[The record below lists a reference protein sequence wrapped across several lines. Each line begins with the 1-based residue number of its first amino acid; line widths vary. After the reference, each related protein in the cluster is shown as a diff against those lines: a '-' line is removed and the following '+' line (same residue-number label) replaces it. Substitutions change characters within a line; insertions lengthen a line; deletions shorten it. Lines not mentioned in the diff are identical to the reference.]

1 MKGNL
6 IIISGPSGV
15 GKSTIRKR
23 IIKDFD
29 NFKYSVSLTTRK
41 PRIDEETNAEEENGK
56 EYYFVTPEIFKENIK
71 NNNFLEYQEV
81 YKDTFYGTLKKDVM
95 NLINNGIN
103 VILEIDVDGALNIKK
118 EYKDTTLIFI
128 KPSSLEELEN
138 RLRNR
143 NSDSSKKIEERLEK
157 AKYEINKSKYYDYVI
172 TSTNKEE
179 DYKKIENIIK
189 KILTK

>member
-71 NNNFLEYQEV
+71 KNNFLEYQEV

-95 NLINNGIN
+95 NLIDNGIN

-138 RLRNR
+138 RLKNR

-179 DYKKIENIIK
+179 DYKKIKNIIK

>member
-23 IIKDFD
+23 IIKEFD

-95 NLINNGIN
+95 NLIDNGIN

-118 EYKDTTLIFI
+118 EYNDTTLIFI

-179 DYKKIENIIK
+179 DYKKIKNIIK

>member
-95 NLINNGIN
+95 NLIDNGIN

-118 EYKDTTLIFI
+118 EYNDTTLIFI

-143 NSDSSKKIEERLEK
+143 NSDSYKKIEERLEK

-179 DYKKIENIIK
+179 DYKKIKNIIK

>member
-71 NNNFLEYQEV
+71 NNNFLE
-81 YKDTFYGTLKKDVM
+81 
-95 NLINNGIN
+95 
-103 VILEIDVDGALNIKK
+103 
-118 EYKDTTLIFI
+118 
-128 KPSSLEELEN
+128 
-138 RLRNR
+138 
-143 NSDSSKKIEERLEK
+143 
-157 AKYEINKSKYYDYVI
+157 
-172 TSTNKEE
+172 
-179 DYKKIENIIK
+179 
-189 KILTK
+189 

>member
-95 NLINNGIN
+95 NLIDNGIN

-118 EYKDTTLIFI
+118 EYNDTTLIFI

-157 AKYEINKSKYYDYVI
+157 AKYEINKTKYYDYVI

-179 DYKKIENIIK
+179 DYKKIKNIIK

>member
-81 YKDTFYGTLKKDVM
+81 YKDTFYGTLKKDAM
-95 NLINNGIN
+95 NLIDNGIN

-118 EYKDTTLIFI
+118 EYNDTTLIFI
-128 KPSSLEELEN
+128 KPSSLEELKN

-179 DYKKIENIIK
+179 DYKKIKNIIK

>member
-95 NLINNGIN
+95 NLIDNGIN

-118 EYKDTTLIFI
+118 EYNDTTLIFI

-143 NSDSSKKIEERLEK
+143 NSDNYKKIEERLEK

-179 DYKKIENIIK
+179 DYKKIKNIIK

>member
-95 NLINNGIN
+95 NLIDNGIN

-118 EYKDTTLIFI
+118 EYNNTTLIFI

-143 NSDSSKKIEERLEK
+143 NNDSSKKIEERLEK

-179 DYKKIENIIK
+179 DYKKIKNIIK

>member
-81 YKDTFYGTLKKDVM
+81 YKDTFYGTLKKDVI
-95 NLINNGIN
+95 NLIDNGIN

-118 EYKDTTLIFI
+118 EYNDTTLIFI

-138 RLRNR
+138 RLKNR

-179 DYKKIENIIK
+179 DYKKIKNIIK

>member
-56 EYYFVTPEIFKENIK
+56 EYYFVTPKIFKENIK

-81 YKDTFYGTLKKDVM
+81 YKDTFYGTLKKDVI
-95 NLINNGIN
+95 NLIDNGIN

-118 EYKDTTLIFI
+118 EYNDTTLIFI

-138 RLRNR
+138 RLKNR

-179 DYKKIENIIK
+179 DYKKIKNIIK

>member
-23 IIKDFD
+23 IIKEFD

-71 NNNFLEYQEV
+71 NDNFLEYQEV

-95 NLINNGIN
+95 NLIDNGIN

-118 EYKDTTLIFI
+118 EYNDTTLIFI
-128 KPSSLEELEN
+128 KPSSLEELKN

-179 DYKKIENIIK
+179 DYKKIKNIIK

>member
-56 EYYFVTPEIFKENIK
+56 EYYFVTPKIFKENIK

-95 NLINNGIN
+95 NLIDNGIN

-118 EYKDTTLIFI
+118 EYNDTTLIFI

-138 RLRNR
+138 RLKNR

-179 DYKKIENIIK
+179 DYKKIKNIIK

>member
-81 YKDTFYGTLKKDVM
+81 YKDTFYGTLKKDVV
-95 NLINNGIN
+95 NLIDNGIN

-118 EYKDTTLIFI
+118 EYNDTTLIFI

-179 DYKKIENIIK
+179 DYKKIKNIIK

>member
-71 NNNFLEYQEV
+71 NNNFLEHQEV

-95 NLINNGIN
+95 NLIDNGIN

-179 DYKKIENIIK
+179 DYKKIKNIIK

>member
-23 IIKDFD
+23 IIKEFD

-71 NNNFLEYQEV
+71 NDNFLEYQEV

-95 NLINNGIN
+95 NLIDNGIN

-118 EYKDTTLIFI
+118 EYNDTTLIFI

-179 DYKKIENIIK
+179 DYKKIKNIIK

>member
-95 NLINNGIN
+95 NLIDNGIN

-118 EYKDTTLIFI
+118 EYNDTTLIFI

-138 RLRNR
+138 RLKNR

-179 DYKKIENIIK
+179 DYKKIKNIIK

>member
-71 NNNFLEYQEV
+71 NDNFLEYQEV

-95 NLINNGIN
+95 NLIDNGIN

-118 EYKDTTLIFI
+118 EYNDTTLIFI

-179 DYKKIENIIK
+179 DYKKIKNIIK

>member
-95 NLINNGIN
+95 NLIDNGIN

-118 EYKDTTLIFI
+118 EYNDTTLIFI

-179 DYKKIENIIK
+179 DYKKIKNIIK

>member
-95 NLINNGIN
+95 NLIDNGIN

-118 EYKDTTLIFI
+118 EYNDTTLIFI

-138 RLRNR
+138 RLKNR
-143 NSDSSKKIEERLEK
+143 NSDSTKKIEERLEK

-179 DYKKIENIIK
+179 DYKKIKNIIK

>member
-23 IIKDFD
+23 IIKEFD

-95 NLINNGIN
+95 NLIDNGIN

-118 EYKDTTLIFI
+118 EYNDTTLIFI
-128 KPSSLEELEN
+128 KPSSLEELKN

-157 AKYEINKSKYYDYVI
+157 AKYEINKNKYYDYVI

-179 DYKKIENIIK
+179 DYKKIKNIIK

>member
-23 IIKDFD
+23 IIKEFD

-95 NLINNGIN
+95 NLIDNGIN

-118 EYKDTTLIFI
+118 EYNNTTLIFI
-128 KPSSLEELEN
+128 KPSSLEELKN

-179 DYKKIENIIK
+179 DYKKIKNIIK

>member
-23 IIKDFD
+23 IIKEFD

-95 NLINNGIN
+95 NLIDNGIN
-103 VILEIDVDGALNIKK
+103 VILEIDVDGALNIEK
-118 EYKDTTLIFI
+118 EYNNTTLIFI

-179 DYKKIENIIK
+179 DYKKIKNIIK

>member
-95 NLINNGIN
+95 NLIDNGIN

-118 EYKDTTLIFI
+118 EYNNTTLIFI
-128 KPSSLEELEN
+128 KPSSLEELKN

-179 DYKKIENIIK
+179 DYKKIKNIIK

>member
-6 IIISGPSGV
+6 IIISGPSGI

-95 NLINNGIN
+95 NLIDNGIN

-118 EYKDTTLIFI
+118 EYNDTTLIFI

-179 DYKKIENIIK
+179 DYKKIKNIIK

>member
-23 IIKDFD
+23 IIKEFD

-41 PRIDEETNAEEENGK
+41 PRIAEETNAEEENGK

-95 NLINNGIN
+95 NLIDNGIN

-118 EYKDTTLIFI
+118 EYNNTTLIFI

-179 DYKKIENIIK
+179 DYKKIKNIIK

>member
-23 IIKDFD
+23 IIKEFD

-95 NLINNGIN
+95 NLIDNGIN

-118 EYKDTTLIFI
+118 EYNDTTLIFI
-128 KPSSLEELEN
+128 KPSSLEELKN

-179 DYKKIENIIK
+179 DYKKIKNIIK

>member
-81 YKDTFYGTLKKDVM
+81 YKDTLYGTLKKDVI
-95 NLINNGIN
+95 NLIDNGIN

-118 EYKDTTLIFI
+118 EYNDTTLIFI

-179 DYKKIENIIK
+179 DYKKIKNIIK

>member
-41 PRIDEETNAEEENGK
+41 PRIDEETNAEEKNGK

-95 NLINNGIN
+95 NLIDNGIN

-118 EYKDTTLIFI
+118 EYNDTTLIFI

-179 DYKKIENIIK
+179 DYKKIKNIIK

>member
-81 YKDTFYGTLKKDVM
+81 YKDTFYGTLKKDVI
-95 NLINNGIN
+95 NLIDNGIN

-118 EYKDTTLIFI
+118 EYNDTTLIFI

-143 NSDSSKKIEERLEK
+143 NSDSYKKIEERLEK

-179 DYKKIENIIK
+179 DYKKIKNIIK

>member
-41 PRIDEETNAEEENGK
+41 PRIDEEANAEEENGK

-81 YKDTFYGTLKKDVM
+81 YKDTFYGTLKKDVV
-95 NLINNGIN
+95 NLIDNGIN

-118 EYKDTTLIFI
+118 EYNDTTLIFI
-128 KPSSLEELEN
+128 KPSWFLNLIILILN
-138 RLRNR
+138 F
-143 NSDSSKKIEERLEK
+143 
-157 AKYEINKSKYYDYVI
+157 NKS
-172 TSTNKEE
+172 
-179 DYKKIENIIK
+179 
-189 KILTK
+189 

>member
-138 RLRNR
+138 RLKNR

-179 DYKKIENIIK
+179 DYKKIKNIIK

>member
-56 EYYFVTPEIFKENIK
+56 EYYFVTPKIFKENIK

-95 NLINNGIN
+95 NLIDNGIN

-118 EYKDTTLIFI
+118 EYNDTTLIFI

-179 DYKKIENIIK
+179 DYKKIKNIIK

>member
-81 YKDTFYGTLKKDVM
+81 YKDTFYGTLKKDIM
-95 NLINNGIN
+95 NLIDNGIN

-118 EYKDTTLIFI
+118 EYNDTTLIFI

-179 DYKKIENIIK
+179 DYKKIKNIIK

>member
-128 KPSSLEELEN
+128 KPS
-138 RLRNR
+138 
-143 NSDSSKKIEERLEK
+143 
-157 AKYEINKSKYYDYVI
+157 Y
-172 TSTNKEE
+172 
-179 DYKKIENIIK
+179 
-189 KILTK
+189 

>member
-29 NFKYSVSLTTRK
+29 NFKYSISLTTRK

-95 NLINNGIN
+95 NLIDNGIN

-118 EYKDTTLIFI
+118 EYNDTTLIFI

-179 DYKKIENIIK
+179 DYKKIKNIIK

>member
-23 IIKDFD
+23 IIKEFD

-95 NLINNGIN
+95 NLIDNGIN

-118 EYKDTTLIFI
+118 EYNNTTLIFI

-179 DYKKIENIIK
+179 DYKKIKNIIK

>member
-95 NLINNGIN
+95 NLIDNGIN

-118 EYKDTTLIFI
+118 EYNDTTLIFI
-128 KPSSLEELEN
+128 KPSSLEELKN

-179 DYKKIENIIK
+179 DYKKIKNIIK

>member
-23 IIKDFD
+23 IIKEFD

-95 NLINNGIN
+95 NLIDNGIN

-118 EYKDTTLIFI
+118 EYNDTTLIFI

-138 RLRNR
+138 KLRNR

-179 DYKKIENIIK
+179 DYKKIKNIIK

>member
-71 NNNFLEYQEV
+71 NNNFLEYQKV

-95 NLINNGIN
+95 NLIDNGIN

-118 EYKDTTLIFI
+118 EYNDTTLIFI

-179 DYKKIENIIK
+179 DYKKIKNIIK

>member
-95 NLINNGIN
+95 NLIDNGIN

-118 EYKDTTLIFI
+118 EYNDTTLIFI
-128 KPSSLEELEN
+128 KPSSLDELEN

-143 NSDSSKKIEERLEK
+143 NSDSYKKIEERLEK

-179 DYKKIENIIK
+179 DYKKIKNIIK